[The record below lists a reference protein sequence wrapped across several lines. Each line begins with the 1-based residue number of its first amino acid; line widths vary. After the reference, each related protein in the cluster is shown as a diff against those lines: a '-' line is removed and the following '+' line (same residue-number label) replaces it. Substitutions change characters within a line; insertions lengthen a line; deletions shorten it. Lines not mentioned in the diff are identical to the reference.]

1 MNKNL
6 VTTPLSIA
14 ILYAILA
21 KVEYFVN
28 SYFPDTYRLESDKLF
43 WQKQDLTQ
51 PLLTIH
57 YPNLP
62 IQLWYN
68 KDSNEVFCSLE
79 ITAEED
85 LDSYIDI
92 EQFVL
97 TEIEELEKKFH
108 KNLKMPEIIDP
119 DAGC

>member
-108 KNLKMPEIIDP
+108 KNLKMSEIIDP